1 MRPFTIRR
9 DPDVYR
15 HVAAGPK
22 ARNVLAFSGSVRFE
36 RQERLFGGTLPL
48 DGPRFRTVNH
58 GITDQ
63 LLD

>member
-1 MRPFTIRR
+1 
-9 DPDVYR
+9 VYR